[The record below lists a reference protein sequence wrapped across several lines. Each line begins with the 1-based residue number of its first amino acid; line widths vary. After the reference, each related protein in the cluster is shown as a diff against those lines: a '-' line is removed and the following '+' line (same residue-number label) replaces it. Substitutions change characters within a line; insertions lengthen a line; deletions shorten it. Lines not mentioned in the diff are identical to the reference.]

1 MDGCLDPYSRA
12 SDRGASGDTARKHT
26 GDGGFGEMKRSILR
40 LKNDLIEAG
49 KIDDS
54 LLSTCAKNRQNRLE
68 DPNFAPLF

>member
-1 MDGCLDPYSRA
+1 
-12 SDRGASGDTARKHT
+12 
-26 GDGGFGEMKRSILR
+26 MKRSILR

-54 LLSTCAKNRQNRLE
+54 RLSTCAKNRQNRLE